1 MFQLWF
7 STKVGN
13 VKFTNEWKGHII
25 DQFFSFSQKKNLHKV
40 FNKQKKYNRSP
51 HCAAAEPK
59 FVHISSSEEVG
70 SCSATHICRDVDV
83 LKKSKKLDW
92 QANKI

>member
-1 MFQLWF
+1 MRCIHF
-7 STKVGN
+7 SVPTLIFHYIGN

-51 HCAAAEPK
+51 QCAAAEPK
-59 FVHISSSEEVG
+59 FVHISSSEEV
-70 SCSATHICRDVDV
+70 
-83 LKKSKKLDW
+83 K
-92 QANKI
+92 